1 MSPTVQEMGVALPNL
16 AFSVLMR
23 SIQRPADMPRPPVE
37 NRGTVAPTTP
47 LANVQNRLD
56 VSA

>member
-1 MSPTVQEMGVALPNL
+1 MSASIQDMGVALPNL

-23 SIQRPADMPRPPVE
+23 SIQRPPDMPRPPVE

-47 LANVQNRLD
+47 LANVTNRLD
-56 VSA
+56 VRA